1 MTTPAVTVARLAK
14 KARDAKAERDKAIRA
29 MHAAGASLRV
39 IAEAAGLNHNTIAK
53 IVKGEEVPDG

>member
-1 MTTPAVTVARLAK
+1 MTPAQTVARLSA
-14 KARDAKAERDKAIRA
+14 KAREAKANRDKAIRE
-29 MHAAGASLRV
+29 MHATGASLRV

>member
-1 MTTPAVTVARLAK
+1 LAK